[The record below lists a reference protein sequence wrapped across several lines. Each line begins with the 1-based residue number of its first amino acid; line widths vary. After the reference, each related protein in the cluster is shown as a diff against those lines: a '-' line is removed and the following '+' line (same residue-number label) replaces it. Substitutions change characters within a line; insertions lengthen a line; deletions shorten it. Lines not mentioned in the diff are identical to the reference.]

1 MTRQYIDKVD
11 SEYEMKYLM
20 LEKDFE
26 YRDSLDMITKHRIN
40 EFLESQLA
48 ENVVREIWRSAYA
61 TSDSIF
67 SASTNHMLTFKF
79 NDCIRD
85 LEFDQP
91 FCKIKDPRTIEA
103 HIFQFTVWR
112 FSPKARMLQEFFYTL
127 IFTYLVD
134 SMFSAFLL

>member
-1 MTRQYIDKVD
+1 
-11 SEYEMKYLM
+11 MKYLL

-26 YRDSLDMITKHRIN
+26 YRDSLDMITKHRIV

-48 ENVVREIWRSAYA
+48 ENVVKEIWRSAYA

-85 LEFDQP
+85 LEFD
-91 FCKIKDPRTIEA
+91 
-103 HIFQFTVWR
+103 
-112 FSPKARMLQEFFYTL
+112 
-127 IFTYLVD
+127 
-134 SMFSAFLL
+134 